1 MTINLKVKKSA
12 TCAVDIQNIAFNID
26 IICAH
31 SSPTY
36 IKPVNTSVI
45 DQGSIVNN
53 WSIWDSKLKQDN
65 WDDRHTL
72 DDIYEC
78 TSYKDISLI
87 RQILRLHEE
96 FYSSVVD
103 NREKPQRLFVCALNA
118 TRYLYSLTGGY
129 VYD

>member
-1 MTINLKVKKSA
+1 MNSKSGDRKV
-12 TCAVDIQNIAFNID
+12 
-26 IICAH
+26 
-31 SSPTY
+31 
-36 IKPVNTSVI
+36 
-45 DQGSIVNN
+45 
-53 WSIWDSKLKQDN
+53 SKLFYGGDYMSEDAKQVLELFENHLSMLEGFITDKN
-65 WDDRHTL
+65 VRRDKFDRYSYSITAIRSIL
-72 DDIYEC
+72 NDIYEC
-78 TSYKDISLI
+78 TSYKDVSLI